1 MLPESAHTERDT
13 TQQMYTRACTHAHA
27 HTHTHTHTYKEWQ
40 RTKHTV
46 CVNTFGVSLGTLEQ
60 KARFKTSHGTV
71 RSGSECSES
80 VLSLMTNTAN
90 KDAGLSRCI
99 FSWL

>member
-27 HTHTHTHTYKEWQ
+27 HTHTHTYKEWQ

-60 KARFKTSHGTV
+60 KARFKMSHGTV
-71 RSGSECSES
+71 RSSSEYSES
-80 VLSLMTNTAN
+80 V
-90 KDAGLSRCI
+90 CI
-99 FSWL
+99 EFDDEHSKQGCRALTVYF